1 MKPIRIRHTNDT
13 DLSRTFS
20 AKILGGS
27 RGFEDACAMETFSN
41 DFTPTLKCMSGFTL
55 IVEVERVS
63 YYPIGRERTEEE
75 KKRRHL
81 YGDKGA
87 KFSGGKQMCILK
99 SGVMG
104 SITTFATK
112 DCLVCEVYE

>member
-1 MKPIRIRHTNDT
+1 MSRKNNIAFKWMPDGDIRAFQSNTSDKRGVAELQITNIDNISPT
-13 DLSRTFS
+13 IISSRPPNIWLYES
-20 AKILGGS
+20 CK
-27 RGFEDACAMETFSN
+27 
-41 DFTPTLKCMSGFTL
+41 K
-55 IVEVERVS
+55 

-87 KFSGGKQMCILK
+87 KFSQSKRMCILPH
-99 SGVMG
+99 GVMG
-104 SITTFATK
+104 AITTFATK